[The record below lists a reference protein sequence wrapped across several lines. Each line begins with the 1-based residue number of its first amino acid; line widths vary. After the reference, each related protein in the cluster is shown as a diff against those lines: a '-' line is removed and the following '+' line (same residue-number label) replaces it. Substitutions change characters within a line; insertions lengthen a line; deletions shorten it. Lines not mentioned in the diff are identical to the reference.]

1 MIEISKLEK
10 LAFGLL
16 TLNKQTGRRSIA
28 ETEYQKFNKYLH
40 ENYEFTDAWVST
52 MDTEEIHEYFD
63 EIVVD
68 GSKVY
73 RLRPD
78 CTLNDLNKI
87 VIYFPTNFLK
97 VVFSP
102 DAIDS
107 FDVFTKE
114 DEDDLKQFKLVDER
128 YQLQTLLELANLE
141 KKLRSTKKK
150 LQQIRNNSGVYIDVD
165 LAKNILKSEDVLD
178 VNNFTEMYEGYF
190 SR

>member
-28 ETEYQKFNKYLH
+28 EAEYQKFTKYLH